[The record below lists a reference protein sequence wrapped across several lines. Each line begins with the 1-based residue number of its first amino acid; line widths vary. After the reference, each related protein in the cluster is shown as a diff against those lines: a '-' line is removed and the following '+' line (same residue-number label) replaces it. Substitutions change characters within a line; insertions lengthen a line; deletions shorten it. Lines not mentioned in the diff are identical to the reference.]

1 MKVSKS
7 SSGILS
13 SGGNVIAS
21 DLTVD
26 GSTVTVD
33 ETNNRLGV
41 NTANPQGTLGVDG
54 DLYLQPT
61 ITSTSHI
68 VGTGSIDM
76 RADANI
82 KIGTETAD
90 SVKIGRTN
98 TTAAK
103 VHISSGT
110 ESDLVVS
117 NSMVGIGTDAP
128 TQALELDGNIQLS
141 PSAISTAHIFTTGSL
156 DLRAS
161 ANIKIGTDGAD
172 SVKIG
177 RVNTGAAKCHIRSGG
192 ANDLVVSNSMVGI
205 NTDSPDHTLSVA
217 GDIDLTGGLSFDG
230 GTAVTSIDTDLSS
243 VSGSHDT
250 LVTAKAAKAYAD
262 SVAGGGTSDL
272 TDVSGTLA
280 VANGGTG
287 ATTLTDGGVL
297 LGSGT
302 GAVTATAVLANGEL
316 LIGDN
321 SGDPTVATLTAGE
334 GIDVT
339 NGAGSIT
346 IAAEDS
352 SASNKGVVIVAGGT
366 DCTVTYSSG
375 TATVAVDDLAASKIT
390 SGTMADARI
399 SQSSV
404 TQHQAS
410 ITGSGALNSGSITS
424 GFGNIDIG
432 SSTFDTTGAVG
443 TGALTAA
450 GDIVATGGDLTLG
463 TAADANNTTIT
474 AAAESGTNTSGKT
487 LTIGGG
493 LGTGTGVPGSVSI
506 TSASPTGSGTGAHT
520 AVTVAQFASEGP
532 TLNYGGVANLL
543 DNEAV
548 GEKVFFGTGQTV
560 KGKLYYLN
568 TSGAWVLAD
577 ADAEAS
583 TAALIAVACG
593 GDGSG
598 SANDAATH
606 GMLIRGF
613 IDNASYLTGTYNEGV
628 PVYVDG
634 TAGNMT
640 ITRPTS
646 GFVSWCC
653 ATANVIYFNPDN
665 TYLEL

>member
-26 GSTVTVD
+26 GTTVTVD
-33 ETNNRLGV
+33 ESNNRLGV
-41 NTANPQGTLGVDG
+41 NTDSPQGTLGIDG
-54 DLYLQPT
+54 DLFFQPT
-61 ITSTSHI
+61 AISTSHI
-68 VGTGSIDM
+68 YATGSIDM

-103 VHISSGT
+103 IHISSGT

-128 TQALELDGNIQLS
+128 TQALELDGNIQLT
-141 PSAISTAHIFTTGSL
+141 PTAISTAHIFTTGSL
-156 DLRAS
+156 DVRAS

-177 RVNTGAAKCHIRSGG
+177 RVNTGAVKCHIRSGG

-205 NTDSPDHTLSVA
+205 GTDSPDHTLSVA

-243 VSGSHDT
+243 VAGTDT
-250 LVTAKAAKAYAD
+250 TLASAKAIKAYVD

-280 VANGGTG
+280 IANGGTG
-287 ATTLTDGGVL
+287 ATSAANARTGLGLAIGSDVQAHDADLDTLSGCQSGGAAAL
-297 LGSGT
+297 AAL
-302 GAVTATAVLANGEL
+302 TATEIAILDG
-316 LIGDN
+316 
-321 SGDPTVATLTAGE
+321 ATLTTTELNYVDGVTS
-334 GIDVT
+334 GIQAQIDAKGAV
-339 NGAGSIT
+339 AGS
-346 IAAEDS
+346 
-352 SASNKGVVIVAGGT
+352 
-366 DCTVTYSSG
+366 
-375 TATVAVDDLAASKIT
+375 
-390 SGTMADARI
+390 
-399 SQSSV
+399 SSV
-404 TQHQAS
+404 VTV
-410 ITGSGALNSGSITS
+410 GALNAGSITS

-532 TLNYGGVANLL
+532 TFNYGGVANLL
-543 DNEAV
+543 DNESV

-568 TSGAWVLAD
+568 TSGAWALAD
-577 ADAEAS
+577 TDAEAS

-593 GDGSG
+593 GDGLG

-613 IDNASYLTGTYNEGV
+613 IDNASYLTGTYDEGI

-646 GFVSWCC
+646 GFVRVIGWCC

>member
-26 GSTVTVD
+26 GSTVTVN
-33 ETNNRLGV
+33 ETENRLGV
-41 NTANPQGTLGVDG
+41 NTDSPQGTLGVDG

-61 ITSTSHI
+61 AISTSHI

-156 DLRAS
+156 DVRAS

-177 RVNTGAAKCHIRSGG
+177 RVNTGAVKCHIRSGG
-192 ANDLVVSNSMVGI
+192 ENDLVVSNSMVGI
-205 NTDSPDHTLSVA
+205 GTVPDHTLSVA

-272 TDVSGTLA
+272 TDVTGTLA
-280 VANGGTG
+280 IANGGTG
-287 ATTLTDGGVL
+287 ATSAANARTGLGLAIGSDVQAHDADLDTLSGCQSGGAAAL
-297 LGSGT
+297 AAL
-302 GAVTATAVLANGEL
+302 TATEIAILDG
-316 LIGDN
+316 
-321 SGDPTVATLTAGE
+321 ATLTTTELNYVDGVTS
-334 GIDVT
+334 GIQSQIDAKGAV
-339 NGAGSIT
+339 AGS
-346 IAAEDS
+346 
-352 SASNKGVVIVAGGT
+352 
-366 DCTVTYSSG
+366 
-375 TATVAVDDLAASKIT
+375 
-390 SGTMADARI
+390 
-399 SQSSV
+399 SSV
-404 TQHQAS
+404 VTV
-410 ITGSGALNSGSITS
+410 GALNAGSITS

-443 TGALTAA
+443 TGNLTAA

-463 TAADANNTTIT
+463 TAADANNATIT

-568 TSGAWVLAD
+568 TSGAWALAD
-577 ADAEAS
+577 TDAEAS

-613 IDNASYLTGTYNEGV
+613 VDNNNYLTGTYNEGV

-646 GFVSWCC
+646 GFVRVIGWCC